1 VDNSAEAADAV
12 NLPLRRSTPSKIP
25 TGSTGKIILE
35 DYVVTS
41 QFISHLS
48 PKLEAQPLP
57 EKGGMGVFAR
67 KSIDTGELLVLW
79 GGRIIGESELDPTM
93 PDFSKRVLQIE
104 EGLYLLASES
114 LEPADRFNHSCNPN
128 AGFSGQ
134 IGLVAMRDIMPGEEV
149 CFDYAMCD
157 GTPYDEFT
165 CSCGALN
172 CRGEVTGQDWK
183 RPELRERYAGYY
195 SPYLQ
200 RRIEML
206 TAVETGTL
214 SLETPLGV

>member
-1 VDNSAEAADAV
+1 M
-12 NLPLRRSTPSKIP
+12 
-25 TGSTGKIILE
+25 
-35 DYVVTS
+35 TS
-41 QFISHLS
+41 QYHSHLS
-48 PKLEAQPLP
+48 PKLEAGSLP

-67 KSIDTGELLVLW
+67 TSINEGELLVLW
-79 GGRIIGESELDPTM
+79 GGRIITEFELDPTM

-104 EGLYLLASES
+104 EGLYLLAPEP
-114 LEPADRFNHSCNPN
+114 LEPSDRFNHSCDPN

-134 IGLVAMRDIMPGEEV
+134 IGLVAMRGIRPGEEV

-157 GTPYDEFT
+157 GTPYDEFA
-165 CSCGALN
+165 CSCGAQN

-200 RRIEML
+200 HRIEML
-206 TAVETGTL
+206 IAVEAGTL
-214 SLETPLGV
+214 SLKTPLGV